1 VGGRTRPRKM
11 GPFRP
16 QIAGRNHDFRELSV
30 PPLTEPGRQ
39 SGGSASFLPGV
50 FAPHLSLGA
59 AHPSHMRLLLALRA
73 LFFVLLLPGTVAGY
87 IPFSILRAGNL
98 LRVPDLG
105 LASVCA
111 AVFAITGALVL
122 LRCVWDFFA
131 AGKGTLAPIDPPRFL
146 VVRGLY
152 RFTRNPMYNGVV
164 ALILGE
170 AWLFRSIGLA
180 EYALLILI
188 FFHLFVVLYEEPA
201 LESQFGES
209 YRAYRRAVPRWGFT
223 TRPFQESTGSTA

>member
-1 VGGRTRPRKM
+1 
-11 GPFRP
+11 
-16 QIAGRNHDFRELSV
+16 
-30 PPLTEPGRQ
+30 
-39 SGGSASFLPGV
+39 
-50 FAPHLSLGA
+50 
-59 AHPSHMRLLLALRA
+59 MRFLLALRA

-87 IPFSILRAGNL
+87 IPFSILRAGSL

-122 LRCVWDFFA
+122 SRCVWDFFA

-152 RFTRNPMYNGVV
+152 RFTRNPMYALLV
-164 ALILGE
+164 LIL
-170 AWLFRSIGLA
+170 
-180 EYALLILI
+180 
-188 FFHLFVVLYEEPA
+188 FHLFVVLYEEPA
-201 LESQFGES
+201 LESQFGEP

>member
-1 VGGRTRPRKM
+1 
-11 GPFRP
+11 
-16 QIAGRNHDFRELSV
+16 
-30 PPLTEPGRQ
+30 
-39 SGGSASFLPGV
+39 
-50 FAPHLSLGA
+50 
-59 AHPSHMRLLLALRA
+59 MRLLLALRA

-131 AGKGTLAPIDPPRFL
+131 TGRGTLAPVDPPRHL
-146 VVRGLY
+146 VVCGLY
-152 RFTRNPMYNGVV
+152 RYTRNPMYNGVL

-170 AWLFRSIGLA
+170 AWLFGSESLLK
-180 EYALLILI
+180 YALLVLVL
-188 FFHLFVVLYEEPA
+188 FHLFVVLYEEPA
-201 LESQFGES
+201 LTSQFGES

-223 TRPFQESTGSTA
+223 TRPFQEGTGSTA

>member
-1 VGGRTRPRKM
+1 
-11 GPFRP
+11 
-16 QIAGRNHDFRELSV
+16 
-30 PPLTEPGRQ
+30 
-39 SGGSASFLPGV
+39 
-50 FAPHLSLGA
+50 
-59 AHPSHMRLLLALRA
+59 MRLLLALRA

-98 LRVPDLG
+98 LRVPGLG

-152 RFTRNPMYNGVV
+152 RSPATLCTTASSPSSSGRRGSSGASVWLSTHFWSSSSSTCSWSSTRSLPLIHSSGSRTGPTGVPFP
-164 ALILGE
+164 AGASRLGRFKRAPGAPPNMPLQLIVTSP
-170 AWLFRSIGLA
+170 AMR
-180 EYALLILI
+180 EYAQQGLRQQLN
-188 FFHLFVVLYEEPA
+188 A
-201 LESQFGES
+201 G
-209 YRAYRRAVPRWGFT
+209 R
-223 TRPFQESTGSTA
+223 

>member
-1 VGGRTRPRKM
+1 
-11 GPFRP
+11 
-16 QIAGRNHDFRELSV
+16 
-30 PPLTEPGRQ
+30 
-39 SGGSASFLPGV
+39 
-50 FAPHLSLGA
+50 
-59 AHPSHMRLLLALRA
+59 MRLLLALRA

-98 LRVPDLG
+98 LRVPDL
-105 LASVCA
+105 
-111 AVFAITGALVL
+111 AITGALVL

-152 RFTRNPMYNGVV
+152 RFTRNPMYNGVI

-180 EYALLILI
+180 EYALLVLIL
-188 FFHLFVVLYEEPA
+188 FHLFVVLYEEPA